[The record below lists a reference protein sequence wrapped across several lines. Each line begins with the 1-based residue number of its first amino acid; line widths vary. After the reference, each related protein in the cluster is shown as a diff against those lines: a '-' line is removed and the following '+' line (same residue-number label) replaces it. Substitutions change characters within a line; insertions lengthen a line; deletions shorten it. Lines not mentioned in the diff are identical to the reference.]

1 MTPRPRGLEQRALEA
16 ARVDEAE
23 WAGGPDTALPD
34 GPPSPA
40 SRQPRSSVVDAPTY
54 PFDRILVPTR
64 PAADAERALSVA
76 GCLACRT
83 GVPVRLLSVGSPI
96 DIDRIMRRFA
106 AGDNEGA
113 PQIDIESRV
122 AGVGSVPGAIMAE
135 AEPGTLV
142 CMTSHGAYGPAR
154 TLAHTVAEEVVRLAR
169 EPVLLVG
176 PHVGPDDPLGAGRV
190 VACLDGGRGDEDIV
204 VTAGSWSRAF
214 GLPLCLVH
222 VMPAPSPAQR
232 AAARRPRSQPRWGA
246 DGCRVLHDRHPA
258 RALADL
264 AARTAVAVFVMAP
277 VGRTGWGRVLA
288 GSVTASTVRR
298 AAAPVLAVPPRARE

>member
-1 MTPRPRGLEQRALEA
+1 
-16 ARVDEAE
+16 
-23 WAGGPDTALPD
+23 
-34 GPPSPA
+34 
-40 SRQPRSSVVDAPTY
+40 VVDAPTY

-76 GCLACRT
+76 GCLARRT
-83 GVPVRLLSVGSPI
+83 GVPVRLLSVGWPI
-96 DIDRIMRRFA
+96 DIGRIMRRFA
-106 AGDNEGA
+106 AGGNDGA

-122 AGVGSVPGAIMAE
+122 AGVGSVAGAIMAE

-176 PHVGPDDPLGAGRV
+176 PHVAPEDPLGAGRV
-190 VACLDGGRGDEDIV
+190 VACLDGARGDEDVV

-214 GLPLCLVH
+214 RLPLYVVH
-222 VMPAPSPAQR
+222 VMAAPDPASE
-232 AAARRPRSQPRWGA
+232 RRLNDLAHCLGGV
-246 DGCRVLHDRHPA
+246 DGCHVLHDRHPA

-298 AAAPVLAVPPRARE
+298 AAAPVLAVPSRGRG